1 MTSGWD
7 KFYNP
12 FKRTWNLV
20 DTIATRVIIVAVPV
34 NFCSLQLNIHGVF
47 FPTSKSQ
54 TVRFMETPNLKLFN
68 LVEQVL

>member
-12 FKRTWNLV
+12 LRRTWNLV
-20 DTIATRVIIVAVPV
+20 ETIARKVIIVPVPV
-34 NFCSLQLNIHGVF
+34 NFCSLQLNLHGVLF
-47 FPTSKSQ
+47 LPPKSQ
-54 TVRFMETPNLKLFN
+54 TVRFMEKPNLHLFN